1 MFDPCDPLGVQLLTR
16 LRVSLNH
23 LREHKFRHGFN
34 DVVNPFCPCNN
45 EIESVSHYY
54 LRCHNNSI
62 QRLDLMNELSN
73 LDPRI
78 LQLDSNSLTSLLLY
92 GSKLFT
98 DNMNSKIIA
107 LSIEF
112 IKKTKR
118 FEGSLF

>member
-1 MFDPCDPLGVQLLTR
+1 
-16 LRVSLNH
+16 
-23 LREHKFRHGFN
+23 
-34 DVVNPFCPCNN
+34 
-45 EIESVSHYY
+45 
-54 LRCHNNSI
+54 
-62 QRLDLMNELSN
+62 MNELSN

-118 FEGSLF
+118 FEGPLF